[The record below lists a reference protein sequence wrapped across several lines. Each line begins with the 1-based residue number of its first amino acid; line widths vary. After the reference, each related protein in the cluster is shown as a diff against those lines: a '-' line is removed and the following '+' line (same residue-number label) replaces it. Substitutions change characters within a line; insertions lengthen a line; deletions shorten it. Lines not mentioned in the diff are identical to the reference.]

1 MRIHVFFKL
10 LFLKDVCQ
18 VLFSWIM
25 SNFAKLLLGKVY
37 PFKVPLVIF
46 LYLDMVFLL
55 SNFRI
60 LFSTLQEH
68 NWKEKTGALLFTFL
82 LIYIMFWW
90 LEYFLLIPWRR
101 SMLSACLVSIF
112 RSFWN
117 TLKTINLQIIFPPNI
132 TSMLSL

>member
-10 LFLKDVCQ
+10 LFLKDVCE

-37 PFKVPLVIF
+37 PLKVPLVRF

>member
-10 LFLKDVCQ
+10 LFLKDVCE

-37 PFKVPLVIF
+37 PLKVPLVIF

-68 NWKEKTGALLFTFL
+68 NWKEKTGALSFTFL

>member
-10 LFLKDVCQ
+10 LFLKDVCE

>member
-10 LFLKDVCQ
+10 LFLKDVCE

-37 PFKVPLVIF
+37 PLKVPLVIF
-46 LYLDMVFLL
+46 LYLEMVFLL

>member
-10 LFLKDVCQ
+10 LFLKDVCE

-37 PFKVPLVIF
+37 PLKVPLVIF

-55 SNFRI
+55 SNFLI

>member
-10 LFLKDVCQ
+10 LFLKDVCE

-37 PFKVPLVIF
+37 PLKVPLVIF